1 MAPPRLLA
9 LAVPLFPLAARLRAE
24 PPLRDEA
31 LAVTEGNGSAARVV
45 AATRPARA
53 AGVKPGMTLPQAR
66 ALVPRLLARGRD
78 PHAEK
83 AAQEALL
90 DAAGRFSPRVED
102 AGDGLAFLDLAGLA
116 PRSANSPE
124 ALLAFERDLALDLL
138 RAAEKDGL
146 PARAGVASSK
156 RAARIAAGL
165 PRSPVVV
172 APGEEAR
179 FLAPLPVE
187 RLAPELSLSVALSR
201 WGVRTAG
208 DLARLPAAEVGS
220 RLGEPGRRLH
230 EAARGLDPEPFV
242 PRLPALAFT
251 EGASLDWPVVAL
263 EPFLA
268 FAGAALERLVRRLAA
283 EALGCARLEL
293 SLHLEPEGCDV
304 RAIDLPGPTRDAKT
318 LLSLLR
324 QSLDARPP
332 GAPVTGFVLAAHPDR
347 PRRGQLTLFGPPEV
361 SPDEL
366 AGTLARLLALLGE
379 GRAGSPRPD
388 GGHVPGRFA
397 LVPYAPPPAPLL
409 TPPLRPARGLLAV
422 RALRPA
428 VELEV
433 LTHDDAPV
441 SLNPLPPSP
450 TPVRGRVRVAAG
462 PWTLEDGWWSDVP
475 AARDYWDVE
484 LDGGGLY
491 RLYRDRPTGRWY
503 ADGVYD

>member
-1 MAPPRLLA
+1 MPPPRLLA

-78 PHAEK
+78 PHAEH
-83 AAQEALL
+83 AAEEALL
-90 DAAGRFSPRVED
+90 DVAGHFSPRVED
-102 AGDGLAFLDLAGLA
+102 AGDGLVFLDLSGLA
-116 PRSANSPE
+116 PRTTPD
-124 ALLAFERDLALDLL
+124 LLAFERDLALDLL

-146 PARAGVASSK
+146 PARAGVAGSK

-172 APGEEAR
+172 PPGDEAR
-179 FLAPLPVE
+179 FLDPLPVE
-187 RLAPELSLSVALSR
+187 RLAPELGLAVALSR

-208 DLARLPAAEVGS
+208 DLARLPASEVGT
-220 RLGEPGRRLH
+220 RLGDPGRRLH

-242 PRLPALAFT
+242 PRLPALAFS
-251 EGASLDWPVVAL
+251 EGTSLDWPVVGL

-304 RAIDLPGPTRDAKT
+304 RSLDLPGPTRDAKT

-332 GAPVTGFVLAAHPDR
+332 GAPVTGFVLSAHPDR

-379 GRAGSPRPD
+379 GRAGSPRPAD
-388 GGHVPGRFA
+388 GHVPGRFV

-409 TPPLRPARGLLAV
+409 TPPLRNARGLLAV

-433 LTHDDAPV
+433 LTHADTPV
-441 SLNPLPPSP
+441 SLNALPASP
-450 TPVRGRVRVAAG
+450 TPVRGRIRVAAG
-462 PWTLEDGWWSDVP
+462 PWNLEDGWWSADP

-484 LDGGGLY
+484 LEGGGLY
-491 RLYRDRPTGRWY
+491 RVYRDRPTGRWY

>member
-24 PPLRDEA
+24 PALRDEA

-53 AGVKPGMTLPQAR
+53 AGVKPGMSLPQAR

-116 PRSANSPE
+116 PRSAPD
-124 ALLAFERDLALDLL
+124 LLSFERDLALDLL

-156 RAARIAAGL
+156 RAARIAASL

-172 APGEEAR
+172 PPGEEAR

-208 DLARLPAAEVGS
+208 DLARLPAAEVGT
-220 RLGEPGRRLH
+220 RLGDPGRRLH

-304 RAIDLPGPTRDAKT
+304 RSLDLPGPTRDVKT

-324 QSLDARPP
+324 QSLDARPA
-332 GAPVTGFVLAAHPDR
+332 GAPVTGFVLSAHPDR

-366 AGTLARLLALLGE
+366 AGTLARLLALLGD
-379 GRAGSPRPD
+379 GRAGSPRPE

-433 LTHDDAPV
+433 LTHADTPV
-441 SLNPLPPSP
+441 SLNALPASP

-462 PWTLEDGWWSDVP
+462 PWTLEDGWWSEAP

-491 RLYRDRPTGRWY
+491 RVYRDRPTGRWY

>member
-1 MAPPRLLA
+1 MPPPRLLA

-24 PPLRDEA
+24 PTLRDEA

-45 AATRPARA
+45 AATRSARA
-53 AGVKPGMTLPQAR
+53 AGVRPGLTLPQAR

-78 PHAEK
+78 PHAES

-102 AGDGLAFLDLAGLA
+102 AGDGLAFLDLSGLA
-116 PRSANSPE
+116 PRSASTPE

-138 RAAEKDGL
+138 RAADKDGL

-156 RAARIAAGL
+156 RAARIASGL
-165 PRSPVVV
+165 PRTPVVV

-208 DLARLPAAEVGS
+208 DLARLPAAEVGT

-268 FAGAALERLVRRLAA
+268 FAGAALERLVRRLTS

-324 QSLDARPP
+324 QSLESRPP

-366 AGTLARLLALLGE
+366 AGTLARLLALLGD
-379 GRAGSPRPD
+379 GRVGSPRPD
-388 GGHVPGRFA
+388 SGHVPGRFA

-409 TPPLRPARGLLAV
+409 TPPPRPARGLLAV

-441 SLNPLPPSP
+441 SVSALPASA

-462 PWTLEDGWWSDVP
+462 PWVLEDGWWSDAP
-475 AARDYWDVE
+475 ASRDYWDVE

-491 RLYRDRPTGRWY
+491 RLYRDRPTGKWY

>member
-1 MAPPRLLA
+1 MASPRLLA

-24 PPLRDEA
+24 PELRDEA
-31 LAVTEGNGSAARVV
+31 LAVTEGNGSAAHVV
-45 AATRPARA
+45 AATRSVRA

-116 PRSANSPE
+116 PRSASGD
-124 ALLAFERDLALDLL
+124 LLAFERDLALDLL
-138 RAAEKDGL
+138 RTAGKDGL

-156 RAARIAAGL
+156 RAARIASAL
-165 PRSPVVV
+165 PRGPVVV
-172 APGEEAR
+172 PPGEEAR
-179 FLAPLPVE
+179 FLDPLPIE
-187 RLAPELSLSVALSR
+187 RLAPELGLAVALSR

-208 DLARLPAAEVGS
+208 DLARLPAAEVGT
-220 RLGEPGRRLH
+220 RLGDPGRRLH

-304 RAIDLPGPTRDAKT
+304 RSIDLPGPTRDTKT
-318 LLSLLR
+318 LLSLLH

-332 GAPVTGFVLAAHPDR
+332 GAPVTGFVLSACPDR

-366 AGTLARLLALLGE
+366 AGVLARLLALLGD
-379 GRAGSPRPD
+379 GRAGSPRPAD
-388 GGHVPGRFA
+388 GHVPGRFA

-409 TPPLRPARGLLAV
+409 TPPLRNARGLLAI
-422 RALRPA
+422 RAFRPA

-433 LTHDDAPV
+433 LTHADSPV
-441 SLNPLPPSP
+441 SLSALPASA

-462 PWTLEDGWWSDVP
+462 PWTLEDGWWSETP

-491 RLYRDRPTGRWY
+491 RVYRDRPTGRWY

>member
-1 MAPPRLLA
+1 MPPLRLLA

-78 PHAEK
+78 PHAEH

-90 DAAGRFSPRVED
+90 DVAGRFSPRVED
-102 AGDGLAFLDLAGLA
+102 AGDGLVFLDLAGLA
-116 PRSANSPE
+116 PRTAPDP
-124 ALLAFERDLALDLL
+124 LAFERDLALDLL

-146 PARAGVASSK
+146 PARAGVAGSK

-172 APGEEAR
+172 PPGDEAR
-179 FLAPLPVE
+179 FLDPLPVE
-187 RLAPELSLSVALSR
+187 RLAPELGLAVALSR

-208 DLARLPAAEVGS
+208 DLARLPASEVGT
-220 RLGEPGRRLH
+220 RLGDPGRRLH

-242 PRLPALAFT
+242 PRLPALAFS
-251 EGASLDWPVVAL
+251 EGTSLDWPVVGL

-304 RAIDLPGPTRDAKT
+304 RALDLPGPTRDAKT

-332 GAPVTGFVLAAHPDR
+332 GAPVTGFVLSACPDR

-379 GRAGSPRPD
+379 GRAGSPRPAD
-388 GGHVPGRFA
+388 GHVPGRFV
-397 LVPYAPPPAPLL
+397 LLPYVPPPAPLL
-409 TPPLRPARGLLAV
+409 TPPLRNARGLLAV

-433 LTHDDAPV
+433 LTHDDSPV
-441 SLNPLPPSP
+441 SLSALPSSQ

-462 PWTLEDGWWSDVP
+462 PWTLEDGWWSADP
-475 AARDYWDVE
+475 AGRDYWDVE

-491 RLYRDRPTGRWY
+491 RVYRDRPTGRWY